1 MKIKIKGTGSA
12 VPKLRVTND
21 DLSKLMD
28 TSDEWIRSRTGI
40 GARHLAVE
48 ETTTGLAVAAAKEA
62 LKDAEMTAEELDLII
77 AATVTADKFLPN
89 LSCEVQSALGAKN
102 AVAFDLNAACSGFLF
117 ALNTVQMYL
126 ENGVYKKALVI
137 GAETLSKIMDWND
150 RSTCVLFGDGAGAA
164 VVAAEL
170 EDENSAG
177 NQDDVVDSEVD
188 CKMVQADAADSKVNC
203 KMAHADDADSRTNC
217 KAMQPGAS
225 DKSGILSMVQGSDGA
240 RGEVL
245 RCDNRPVNNPFAVN
259 DTKLSYVSMNGQEV
273 YKFAVKTV
281 PKVIEEAVKKAG
293 LEVEDIDLFVLHQA
307 NLRIIESVAKRLHQ
321 PMEKFPTNLEECGN
335 ISAASVPILLD
346 NINKHGM
353 ICEGKKI
360 VLAGFGAGL
369 TWGATVLVW

>member
-164 VVAAEL
+164 VVE
-170 EDENSAG
+170 
-177 NQDDVVDSEVD
+177 VDSE
-188 CKMVQADAADSKVNC
+188 
-203 KMAHADDADSRTNC
+203 TNC
-217 KAMQPGAS
+217 KAKQPGAAN
-225 DKSGILSMVQGSDGA
+225 KSGILSMVQGSDGA

-281 PKVIEEAVKKAG
+281 PKVIEEAVKKRDWKSKILTCLYCIRRICA
-293 LEVEDIDLFVLHQA
+293 LS
-307 NLRIIESVAKRLHQ
+307 NLLQKDCISQWKNFLPIWK
-321 PMEKFPTNLEECGN
+321 
-335 ISAASVPILLD
+335 SAAIFLRRACRFYLIIS
-346 NINKHGM
+346 INM
-353 ICEGKKI
+353 
-360 VLAGFGAGL
+360 V
-369 TWGATVLVW
+369 